1 MTNPANPNKRV
12 RLRFGKHGDAD
23 SPAEDRLYD
32 DGASIDADV
41 FAVARS
47 ELRRA

>member
-1 MTNPANPNKRV
+1 MTSPANPERRV
-12 RLRFGKHGDAD
+12 RLRFGKHGHAD

-47 ELRRA
+47 EFRGA